1 MGKRGSGEERL
12 IHLDPSSYPF
22 SHFLLSLFQQFT
34 FSSFSCKFDP
44 SGESIMLYL
53 SQVLSRPIRDLE
65 GESVAS
71 IKDVIVRLGEED
83 HPQVTGLVARYRR
96 RDFFVSRWR
105 ITEFNELGV
114 RLNSDIL
121 DLRPFVRREG
131 EVLLARN
138 VLDKQLIDVD
148 GKRVVRVNDVQ
159 IIEAAGQWRVTGA
172 DVSLQGLWRRL
183 APAGF
188 RGTRRPVEVIDW
200 SDVGYLATDA
210 ATVQLKSASGKLAR
224 LHPVE
229 IARLAEA
236 LSYHHGSEVVESLD
250 DETAAETLEE
260 MPAAQQARILADMDE
275 ERAADILE
283 WMSPDEAADVL
294 GDLPEEKAEELL
306 GLMEG
311 EEQADVAELLPYED
325 DTAGGL
331 MTTEFVTLPRELT
344 VGEALARLREMA
356 ETPNMIYYLYVVEAE
371 GSWKLIGV
379 IALRSLI
386 LADPEAPLAN
396 VMRSE
401 FQSAHPD
408 EPGKEVAH
416 RIAEYN
422 LLALP
427 VIDRS
432 GDILGIITV
441 DDAMEILLPKDW
453 RQRLPRL
460 FS

>member
-1 MGKRGSGEERL
+1 
-12 IHLDPSSYPF
+12 
-22 SHFLLSLFQQFT
+22 
-34 FSSFSCKFDP
+34 
-44 SGESIMLYL
+44 MLYL
-53 SQVLSRPIRDLE
+53 SQVLGRPIRDLE
-65 GESVAS
+65 GERVATV
-71 IKDVIVRLGEED
+71 KDVIVRLGEDD
-83 HPQVTGLVARYRR
+83 HPPVMGLVARFGRR
-96 RDFFVSRWR
+96 EFFLSRWR
-105 ITEFNELGV
+105 ITELNEQGA
-114 RLNSDIL
+114 RLNSDKL
-121 DLRPFVRREG
+121 NLKPFVRREG
-131 EVLLARN
+131 EVLLARD

-159 IIEAAGQWRVTGA
+159 LIEAAGELRVTGA
-172 DVSLQGLWRRL
+172 DVSLQGLYRRL
-183 APAGF
+183 APGGF
-188 RGTRRPVEVIDW
+188 FGTRKPVEVLDW
-200 SDVGYLATDA
+200 ADVGYLATDA
-210 ATVQLKSASGKLAR
+210 ATVQLKSSSGKLAR

-236 LSYHHGSEVVESLD
+236 LSYHHGFEVVESLD

-260 MPAAQQARILADMDE
+260 MPAERQARILGTMNE

-294 GDLPEEKAEELL
+294 GDLPEDKAEELL
-306 GLMEG
+306 GLMED

-331 MTTEFVTLPRELT
+331 MTTEFVTLPHQLT

-371 GSWKLIGV
+371 ESWKLMGV

-386 LADPEAPLAN
+386 LADPAMPLAD
-396 VMRSE
+396 VMRTE
-401 FQSAHPD
+401 FQRAHPD
-408 EPGKEVAH
+408 ETASEVAQ

-427 VIDRS
+427 VMDET

-460 FS
+460 FG

>member
-1 MGKRGSGEERL
+1 
-12 IHLDPSSYPF
+12 
-22 SHFLLSLFQQFT
+22 
-34 FSSFSCKFDP
+34 
-44 SGESIMLYL
+44 MLYL
-53 SQVLSRPIRDLE
+53 SQVLGRPVRDLE
-65 GESVAS
+65 GERVAT

-83 HPQVTGLVARYRR
+83 HPPMLGLVARYRR

-105 ITEFNELGV
+105 ITNFDEHGV
-114 RLNSDIL
+114 GLNSDIL
-121 DLRPFVRREG
+121 DLRPFVRRDN
-131 EVLLARN
+131 EVLLARD

-159 IIEAAGQWRVTGA
+159 IIAAAGDWRVTGA

-183 APAGF
+183 APASF
-188 RGTRRPVEVIDW
+188 LGTRKPVEVIDW

-260 MPAAQQARILADMDE
+260 MPSERQARILGDMDQ

-306 GLMEG
+306 GLMES
-311 EEQADVAELLPYED
+311 EEQAEVAELLSYAD

-356 ETPNMIYYLYVVEAE
+356 ETPNMIYYLYVVASE
-371 GSWKLIGV
+371 GAWQLEGV

-386 LADPEAPLAN
+386 LADPSVPLAN
-396 VMRSE
+396 VMRTE
-401 FQSAHPD
+401 FQKADADESAGD
-408 EPGKEVAH
+408 VAH

-427 VIDRS
+427 VVDEA

-460 FS
+460 LG

>member
-1 MGKRGSGEERL
+1 
-12 IHLDPSSYPF
+12 
-22 SHFLLSLFQQFT
+22 
-34 FSSFSCKFDP
+34 
-44 SGESIMLYL
+44 MLYL

-65 GESVAS
+65 GERVATV
-71 IKDVIVRLGEED
+71 KDVIVRLGDDD
-83 HPQVTGLVARYRR
+83 HPPVTGLVARYRR
-96 RDFFVSRWR
+96 RDFFLPRWR
-105 ITEFNELGV
+105 IQELSEQGV

-121 DLRPFVRREG
+121 DLRPFVRRDG
-131 EVLLARN
+131 EVLLARD

-159 IIEAAGQWRVTGA
+159 IIEAAGEWRVTGA

-188 RGTRRPVEVIDW
+188 LGARRPVDVIDW
-200 SDVGYLATDA
+200 AVVGYLATDG
-210 ATVQLKSASGKLAR
+210 ATVQLKSSSDKLAR

-260 MPAAQQARILADMDE
+260 MPSETQVRILGDMDE

-294 GDLPEEKAEELL
+294 GDLPEEKAEELF
-306 GLMEG
+306 GLMED
-311 EEQADVAELLPYED
+311 EEQAEVAELLPYED

-331 MTTEFVTLPRELT
+331 MTTEFVTLPRYLS
-344 VGEALARLREMA
+344 VGEALARLRDMA
-356 ETPNMIYYLYVVEAE
+356 ETPNMIYYLYVVEGE
-371 GSWKLIGV
+371 GMWKLVGV

-386 LADPEAPLAN
+386 LADQAVPLAE
-396 VMRSE
+396 VMRTE
-401 FQSAHPD
+401 YQTAHPD
-408 EPGKEVAH
+408 DPAKETAQ
-416 RIAEYN
+416 RMAEYN
-422 LLALP
+422 LLAMP
-427 VIDRS
+427 VVDEA

-453 RQRLPRL
+453 RQRVPRL

>member
-1 MGKRGSGEERL
+1 MAR
-12 IHLDPSSYPF
+12 
-22 SHFLLSLFQQFT
+22 
-34 FSSFSCKFDP
+34 
-44 SGESIMLYL
+44 
-53 SQVLSRPIRDLE
+53 
-65 GESVAS
+65 
-71 IKDVIVRLGEED
+71 IKDVIVRLGEND
-83 HPQVTGLVARYRR
+83 HPPVTGFVARYRR
-96 RDFFVSRWR
+96 RDFFLPRWR
-105 ITEFNELGV
+105 ITELNQHGV

-121 DLRPFVRREG
+121 DLRPFVRRES
-131 EVLLARN
+131 EVLLARD

-159 IIEAAGQWRVTGA
+159 IIEAAAEWRVTGA

-188 RGTRRPVEVIDW
+188 AGTRTPVEVLDW
-200 SDVGYLATDA
+200 ADVGYLATDA
-210 ATVQLKSASGKLAR
+210 ATVQLKSSSDKLAR

-236 LSYHHGSEVVESLD
+236 LSYHHGSEVVEALD

-260 MPAAQQARILADMDE
+260 MPAEHQARILGDMDQ

-306 GLMEG
+306 GLMED

-331 MTTEFVTLPRELT
+331 MTTEFVTLPRAIT

-371 GSWKLIGV
+371 SSWKLLGV

-386 LADPEAPLAN
+386 LADPSMPLEDM
-396 VMRSE
+396 MRTE
-401 FQSAHPD
+401 FQSA
-408 EPGKEVAH
+408 EPQEPAKEVAQ

-427 VIDRS
+427 VVDES

>member
-1 MGKRGSGEERL
+1 
-12 IHLDPSSYPF
+12 
-22 SHFLLSLFQQFT
+22 
-34 FSSFSCKFDP
+34 
-44 SGESIMLYL
+44 MLYL
-53 SQVLSRPIRDLE
+53 SQVLGRPIRDME
-65 GESVAS
+65 GERVAAV
-71 IKDVIVRLGEED
+71 KDVIVRLGED
-83 HPQVTGLVARYRR
+83 HPPVTGVVARYRR
-96 RDFFVSRWR
+96 RDFFLARFR
-105 ITEFNELGV
+105 MAAFGDAGV

-121 DLRPFVRREG
+121 DLRPFAQREG

-159 IIEAAGQWRVTGA
+159 LIEVAGEWRVTGA

-183 APAGF
+183 APPALAATQ
-188 RGTRRPVEVIDW
+188 RAVEVIDW
-200 SDVGYLATDA
+200 ADVGYLATNA
-210 ATVQLKSASGKLAR
+210 AGVQLKSSRDKLAR

-236 LSYHHGSEVVESLD
+236 LSYHQGAEIVESLD

-260 MPAAQQARILADMDE
+260 MDDDTQARIIGDMDE

-331 MTTEFVTLPRELT
+331 MTTEFVTLPKGLT
-344 VGEALARLREMA
+344 AGEALSRLREMA
-356 ETPNMIYYLYVVEAE
+356 ETPNMIYYLYVVETE
-371 GSWKLIGV
+371 GSWKLSGV
-379 IALRSLI
+379 IALRNLI
-386 LADPEAPLAN
+386 LADPSVPLEE
-396 VMRSE
+396 VMRDE
-401 FQSAHPD
+401 FQYAHPED
-408 EPGKEVAH
+408 SAREVAE

-427 VIDRS
+427 VMDEA
-432 GDILGIITV
+432 GDILGIVTV
-441 DDAMEILLPKDW
+441 DDAMELLLPKGW
-453 RQRLPRL
+453 RQRLPKV
-460 FS
+460 FG

>member
-1 MGKRGSGEERL
+1 PPGFVGTKR
-12 IHLDPSSYPF
+12 
-22 SHFLLSLFQQFT
+22 T
-34 FSSFSCKFDP
+34 
-44 SGESIMLYL
+44 
-53 SQVLSRPIRDLE
+53 V
-65 GESVAS
+65 
-71 IKDVIVRLGEED
+71 
-83 HPQVTGLVARYRR
+83 
-96 RDFFVSRWR
+96 
-105 ITEFNELGV
+105 
-114 RLNSDIL
+114 
-121 DLRPFVRREG
+121 
-131 EVLLARN
+131 EVL
-138 VLDKQLIDVD
+138 
-148 GKRVVRVNDVQ
+148 
-159 IIEAAGQWRVTGA
+159 
-172 DVSLQGLWRRL
+172 
-183 APAGF
+183 
-188 RGTRRPVEVIDW
+188 DW
-200 SDVGYLATDA
+200 ADVGYLATDA
-210 ATVQLKSASGKLAR
+210 ATVQLKSRSGKLAR

-260 MPAAQQARILADMDE
+260 MQAERQAQILGDMDE

-306 GLMEG
+306 GLMEQ

-331 MTTEFVTLPRELT
+331 MTTEFVTLPRQLT

-371 GSWKLIGV
+371 GSWRMMGV

-386 LADPEAPLAN
+386 LADPAMPLEEA
-396 VMRSE
+396 MRTE
-401 FQSAHPD
+401 FQKADPD
-408 EPGKEVAH
+408 EPARDVAQ

-427 VIDRS
+427 VIDES

-460 FS
+460 FG

>member
-1 MGKRGSGEERL
+1 
-12 IHLDPSSYPF
+12 
-22 SHFLLSLFQQFT
+22 
-34 FSSFSCKFDP
+34 
-44 SGESIMLYL
+44 MLYL
-53 SQVLSRPIRDLE
+53 SQVLGRPIRDLE
-65 GESVAS
+65 GERVAT
-71 IKDVIVRLGEED
+71 IKDVIVRLGADD
-83 HPQVTGLVARYRR
+83 HPPVTGLVARYRR
-96 RDFFVSRWR
+96 RDFFLSRWR
-105 ITEFNELGV
+105 VSELNQQGV

-121 DLRPFVRREG
+121 DLRPFLRREG
-131 EVLLARN
+131 EVLLARD

-159 IIEAAGQWRVTGA
+159 IIETSSDWRVTGA

-183 APAGF
+183 APKGFVGAG
-188 RGTRRPVEVIDW
+188 RPVEVLDW
-200 SDVGYLATDA
+200 ADVGYLATDA
-210 ATVQLKSASGKLAR
+210 ATVQLKSSSDKLSR

-260 MPAAQQARILADMDE
+260 MPAEHQARILGDMDE

-331 MTTEFVTLPRELT
+331 MTTEFVSLPRELT
-344 VGEALARLREMA
+344 VGEALARLRDMA

-371 GSWKLIGV
+371 NSWRLCGV

-386 LADPEAPLAN
+386 LAEPSMPLEE
-396 VMRSE
+396 VMRTE
-401 FQSAHPD
+401 FQKATPD
-408 EPGKEVAH
+408 EPANGVAQ

-427 VIDRS
+427 VVDDS
-432 GDILGIITV
+432 EEILGIITV

-453 RQRLPRL
+453 RQRVPKL
-460 FS
+460 FG